1 MSFHAC
7 TGLPWGL
14 LTLYKV
20 GSIVEDGVSLL
31 ILWNKAYSNMLNNSR
46 ERSSVCRAAHRAV
59 SLTSYKPFGFSSYL
73 TTNIINCY
81 SHSRMS
87 RPAGISLLIPFRCL
101 QNSRKCP
108 KTFQNPRACPL
119 IPFLLS
125 FITSSLV
132 RLIQVVKP
140 TIAEANL
147 TDRGLC

>member
-31 ILWNKAYSNMLNNSR
+31 ILWNKAYSNLLSNSR

-59 SLTSYKPFGFSSYL
+59 SLTSYKPFGLSSYL

-87 RPAGISLLIPFRCL
+87 RPAGISLRIPFQSWRRF
-101 QNSRKCP
+101 SGI
-108 KTFQNPRACPL
+108 FSV
-119 IPFLLS
+119 I
-125 FITSSLV
+125 IVEYGV
-132 RLIQVVKP
+132 RLAFASWAIYCKAFCINRSNYGVECISFVME
-140 TIAEANL
+140 TL
-147 TDRGLC
+147 YR